1 MAGLGPAIHVFLR
14 ARIARR
20 GWPAFAGH
28 DDGAKPWFR
37 VDRNSRIA
45 PIVMA
50 GLGPGIHVFLC
61 SRIARRGWPAF
72 AGHDDGAQP
81 LFRVDSYAL
90 TLKPGRRG
98 LHCEPH
104 SQS

>member
-1 MAGLGPAIHVFLR
+1 MQPVVDHDADPPSPGVGTARSRTPRCGRPAATVSEKRQPAPGRQQFLDWIT
-14 ARIARR
+14 A
-20 GWPAFAGH
+20 
-28 DDGAKPWFR
+28 
-37 VDRNSRIA
+37 S
-45 PIVMA
+45 
-50 GLGPGIHVFLC
+50 
-61 SRIARRGWPAF
+61 F